1 VVIRVLS
8 GKAASLGVERL
19 WLYARAVLT
28 DTRCSMMMQLVR
40 VKMNGM
46 LLEGKALSR
55 CAKSMLA
62 MIDDEASFEGIFDDL
77 QQFEEEDQ
85 AGHAEQQGADD
96 LLSDADGSVASE
108 AVMPMV
114 YLLQVCEAGAYLLIR
129 VVWALLRN
137 P

>member
-1 VVIRVLS
+1 VALRVLS

-28 DTRCSMMMQLVR
+28 DTRCSMMMQRMMQLVQ

-114 YLLQVCEAGAYLLIR
+114 YLL
-129 VVWALLRN
+129 
-137 P
+137 